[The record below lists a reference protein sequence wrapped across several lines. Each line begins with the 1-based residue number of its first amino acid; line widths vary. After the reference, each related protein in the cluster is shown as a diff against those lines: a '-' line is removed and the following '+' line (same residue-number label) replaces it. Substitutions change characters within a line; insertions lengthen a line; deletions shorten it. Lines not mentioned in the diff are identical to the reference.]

1 MTKQQAFKIRMSV
14 LSLLVPAL
22 LALFLMV
29 MFQLQVVNG
38 DVYKEKVYSNSS
50 YVQPIAAARGDIVD
64 RNGEILVTNKMV
76 FSLKLNR
83 LYLPGEDLNDTIL
96 WLAGVL
102 QSAGEKYEDSLPVS
116 MSAPY
121 SYLEGSEGSIA
132 YAKNTYKLNEYA
144 TADQLMLKL
153 IDTFDLQDYT
163 PAQQRIIAGVR
174 YEMVLKGYS
183 NSLPF
188 TFAEDV
194 SMATVVTVKEN
205 HLNYPGIDV
214 SQDAVRVYPNGTIA
228 PHILGYVAN
237 VSPEEYE
244 EKKGAGYEITDV
256 IGKSGVE
263 KEYEDELRGEDGEI
277 TVVRNKNG
285 DILSETETKTP
296 VAGSTVQLTID
307 ARLQAGTLEIL
318 EKYIKQISSTYA
330 YGQGGDANAGAAVVI
345 DVDTGE
351 VLAAVSS
358 PTYDLTDFLQ
368 NYSTIASDPRNPLT
382 NRAFT
387 GLYTPGSVFKPCT
400 SLAGLEAGIIDHN
413 STVFCNHIYTYF
425 SDYRPQC
432 EGYHGNIRLKYALAY
447 SCNLYYYDVGRRT
460 GIENIVSMA
469 NQLGLGV
476 KTGLEIPES
485 TGQISSPEVR
495 ENRGGVWNPGDVIQ
509 ASIGQGDTMV
519 TPVQLATYAATIANN
534 GARYQSHILK
544 SITDS
549 SGNVVQQ
556 SVPNVVME
564 VDADDL
570 SFEKVEEGMVAV
582 SREGSGRRG
591 FLTYRYDIASKTGTP
606 QVPTG
611 SCNALYISYGPVP
624 DAEIAIAV
632 VIEHGGNSVYL
643 SPLVKEIYD
652 LYFSLEIN

>member
-1 MTKQQAFKIRMSV
+1 MRQSTAKTRMLV
-14 LSLLVPAL
+14 LGLLVPVLVAV
-22 LALFLMV
+22 FLMV
-29 MFQLQVVNG
+29 MFQMQVVNG
-38 DVYKEKVYSNSS
+38 DVYKEKVNSS
-50 YVQPIAAARGDIVD
+50 SSYTQSIAAARGIIVD
-64 RNGEILVTNKMV
+64 RNGKVLVANKMI
-76 FSLKLNR
+76 FNLKLNR
-83 LYLPGEDLNDTIL
+83 LYLPNEDLNDTIL
-96 WLAGVL
+96 WLATL
-102 QSAGEKYEDSLPVS
+102 LTENGEEYEDSLPVS
-116 MSAPY
+116 KTAPY
-121 SYLEGSEGSIA
+121 TYLEDREGDIS
-132 YAKNTYKLNEYA
+132 YAKKTYKLNEYA
-144 TADQLMLKL
+144 TAEQLMLKL
-153 IDTFDLQDYT
+153 VDNFGLEEYT
-163 PAQQRIIAGVR
+163 PEQQRIIAGVR

-188 TFAEDV
+188 TFAADV
-194 SMATVVTVKEN
+194 SMETVVQVTEN

-214 SQDAVRVYPNGTIA
+214 SQDAVRTYPNGSIA

-237 VSPEEYE
+237 LSAEEYE
-244 EKKGAGYEITDV
+244 EKKDEGYNITDV

-263 KEYEDELRGEDGEI
+263 KEFEEQLRGEDGEI

-285 DILSETETKTP
+285 DIISETVTKTP
-296 VAGSTVQLTID
+296 VAGETVQLTID
-307 ARLQAGTLEIL
+307 ARLQEGTLEIL
-318 EKYIKQISSTYA
+318 EKYIKQISETYP
-330 YGQGGDANAGAAVVI
+330 YGEGGDANAGAAVVI

-368 NYSTIASDPRNPLT
+368 NYSKIAADERNPLT

-400 SLAGLEAGIIDHN
+400 SLAGLEAGVIDRAT
-413 STVFCNHIYTYF
+413 TVFCNHIYTYF

-432 EGYHGNIRLKYALAY
+432 EGYHGNINLKYALAY

-460 GIENIVSMA
+460 GIDGIVSMA

-476 KTGLEIPES
+476 KTGLEVPES
-485 TGQISSPEVR
+485 TGIVSNPENR
-495 ENRGGVWNPGDVIQ
+495 ENKGGVWNPGDVIQ

-519 TPVQLATYAATIANN
+519 TPVQLATYTATIANK
-534 GARYQSHILK
+534 GTRYQTHLLK

-549 SGNVVQQ
+549 NGNVTQKTE
-556 SVPNVVME
+556 PKVVAQ
-564 VDADDL
+564 VDTETSYFDD
-570 SFEKVEEGMVAV
+570 VEEGMVAV

-611 SCNALYISYGPVP
+611 SCNAVYISYGPVP
-624 DAEIAIAV
+624 DPEIAIAV
-632 VIEHGGNSVYL
+632 VVEHGGSSVYL